1 MLSGSLKSDMT
12 NDEYKFVQKSYFMV
26 RFSGKFWK
34 EVWSNVNIEQ
44 TLMLSM
50 ESSEGLTYRQGVS
63 ENVLRQLILDATL
76 EEFYRLSF

>member
-50 ESSEGLTYRQGVS
+50 ESSAGLTYRQGVS
-63 ENVLRQLILDATL
+63 ESVLRQLILDATL
-76 EEFYRLSF
+76 EKFYRLSF